1 MVFSGQR
8 KKTDLQWA
16 QDHLLVKLGM
26 GDVFL
31 SVGNDGE
38 GVSGVRRNPEPTQP
52 FTPFHLEK
60 REEFSCGV
68 DTPPEKVHIET
79 GLVFCIL
86 CCLRICQAQDSWIT
100 GIKVVKFIQGVVFK
114 DKNPN
119 PMKQCSRPFFGVL
132 FGLCDRG
139 WFDT

>member
-8 KKTDLQWA
+8 KKTDLQWD

-31 SVGNDGE
+31 TVGNDGE
-38 GVSGVRRNPEPTQP
+38 GVPGDSRNPEPAQL

-60 REEFSCGV
+60 LEEFSCGV
-68 DTPPEKVHIET
+68 DTPSEKAHIT
-79 GLVFCIL
+79 SDLVFCIL
-86 CCLRICQAQDSWIT
+86 CCLRICQTQVCWIS
-100 GIKVVKFIQGVVFK
+100 GIKDDKFIQGVVFK

-119 PMKQCSRPFFGVL
+119 PMNQCSRPFFGML
-132 FGLCDRG
+132 FGLCGRG
-139 WFDT
+139 